1 MFSAAPLG
9 LGLPVGPIDQGMN
22 PLAEVCRPFRA
33 DLLRKMVCPER
44 GKAPQ
49 GRKNIARGGIHEVDA
64 APGIQT
70 KKQIKP
76 QRGGRKN
83 ITCGGPL

>member
-33 DLLRKMVCPER
+33 DLLRKMVCLER
-44 GKAPQ
+44 GKDIM
-49 GRKNIARGGIHEVDA
+49 RDARGLSFFVHESKMVCLL
-64 APGIQT
+64 
-70 KKQIKP
+70 IK
-76 QRGGRKN
+76 RSL
-83 ITCGGPL
+83 C